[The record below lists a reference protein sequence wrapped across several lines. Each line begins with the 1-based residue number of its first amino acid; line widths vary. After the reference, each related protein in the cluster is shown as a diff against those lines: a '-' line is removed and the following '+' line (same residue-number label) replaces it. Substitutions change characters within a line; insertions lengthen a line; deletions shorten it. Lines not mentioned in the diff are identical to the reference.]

1 VSFQYFVVLV
11 FCCDFMFRRYPFEGG
26 KRWLFLFVFVFVF
39 VFGVMLQIKNS
50 FQTSNQENRNGF
62 WCHVVIRV

>member
-1 VSFQYFVVLV
+1 MILCLEDTHLRGEKDGFFFFVCVI
-11 FCCDFMFRRYPFEGG
+11 
-26 KRWLFLFVFVFVF
+26 VFVF

>member
-1 VSFQYFVVLV
+1 
-11 FCCDFMFRRYPFEGG
+11 MFRRYPFEGG
-26 KRWLFLFVFVFVF
+26 KGWFFFCVCVFVFVF

>member
-1 VSFQYFVVLV
+1 VIL
-11 FCCDFMFRRYPFEGG
+11 CLEDTHLRGG
-26 KRWLFLFVFVFVF
+26 KDGFFFLFVFVF

>member
-1 VSFQYFVVLV
+1 
-11 FCCDFMFRRYPFEGG
+11 MFRRYPFEGG
-26 KRWLFLFVFVFVF
+26 KGWFFFFVCVFVFVFVF

>member
-1 VSFQYFVVLV
+1 
-11 FCCDFMFRRYPFEGG
+11 MFRRYPFEGG
-26 KRWLFLFVFVFVF
+26 KGWFFFFFCVFVFVF